1 MIISELLK
9 GLKVKRKKIPIDVE
23 IKGIAYDSRLID
35 KGFLFVAIKGFSA
48 DGHDYIKDAI
58 SRGAAA
64 VVTDEAVESKIAEQL
79 AILNKLAHIVVTE
92 SRRALAFLSSAFY
105 GEPAKS
111 LSLIGITGTN
121 GKTTTSYITKNI
133 LEARGKNVG
142 LIGTIQY
149 IIGDDTIKPSHT
161 TPESL
166 DLQRHLR
173 EMLDNKVE
181 YAVLE
186 VSSHA
191 LALDRVERC
200 SFKIAAFTNF
210 SHDHLDFHGTME
222 EYFRAKSKLF
232 TYLGTDGCV
241 VLNWDDPKVRS
252 LTQELNCKVITC
264 GIEEGAMLRAV
275 NIRTQSTDYR
285 RGDRKPATRNGLSF
299 EIQTPE
305 DTFRVKSNFIGRFNV
320 YNILMSAAI
329 AYALGISKEI
339 IQRGI
344 QEAGP
349 VEGRF
354 ERVDEGQGFL
364 CIVDYA
370 HTEDALEKLIQE
382 ARLITKGRVIT
393 VFGCGGDRD
402 RTKRPAMGA
411 VATELSDLVIITSDN
426 SRTEEP
432 LEIIKDI
439 VRGVKK
445 SNYTLQPDRAK
456 AIREAVSMAKEGDT
470 LLVAGKGHEDYQEI
484 KGVRYPFNDKK
495 ILREAIQKI
504 WRF

>member
-64 VVTDEAVESKIAEQL
+64 VVTDEAVESKIAGQL
-79 AILNKLAHIVVTE
+79 AILNKLAHIVVAD
-92 SRRALAFLSSAFY
+92 SRIALAFLSAAFY
-105 GEPAKS
+105 EEPAKG

-173 EMLDNKVE
+173 KMLDNKVE

-222 EYFRAKSKLF
+222 EYFKAKSKLF
-232 TYLGTDGCV
+232 TYLRTDGCV

-275 NIRTQSTDYR
+275 NISQ
-285 RGDRKPATRNGLSF
+285 PATRNGLSF

-484 KGVRYPFNDKK
+484 KGVRYPFSD
-495 ILREAIQKI
+495 REALRKAIKKI